1 MKNALAPG
9 CGSCWNVRERSG
21 ESVAEPG
28 VPSLPEPMDAFFD
41 TRVETYEDHM
51 KENPTYEA
59 EQIQLS
65 HQFDE
70 TSDPVKILDLGCG
83 TGMEIEYILRRVP
96 NARFLCIDLSAAML
110 AKLCEK
116 YSHLGNRI
124 ETVKASYF
132 DYDFGGGC
140 FDYVVA
146 TSTMHHWLY
155 ADKLN
160 LYRRIHRALRPGGRF
175 IDHDYIVVPEEEHAL
190 LDRYLRLRESG
201 QLRDDT
207 AYHIDIPFSM
217 WTERR
222 VLREAGFRRIET
234 VFEYHSTQSNG
245 SLIVAYKETDG
256 E

>member
-1 MKNALAPG
+1 VP
-9 CGSCWNVRERSG
+9 
-21 ESVAEPG
+21 EPDI
-28 VPSLPEPMDAFFD
+28 SNLPEPMDAFFD
-41 TRVETYEDHM
+41 NRVDTYEDHM
-51 KENPTYEA
+51 KENRTYEA
-59 EQIQLS
+59 EQMQLS
-65 HQFDE
+65 YQFDE
-70 TSDPVKILDLGCG
+70 TSDPVEILDLGAG
-83 TGMEIEYILRRVP
+83 TGMEIEYILRRAP

-116 YSHLGNRI
+116 YTHLGDQI

-132 DYDFGGGC
+132 DYDFGEGR

-146 TSTMHHWLY
+146 ASTMHHWLY
-155 ADKLN
+155 ADKLD
-160 LYRRIHRALRPGGRF
+160 LYRRIHRALKPGGRF
-175 IDHDYIVVPEEEHAL
+175 IDHDYIVAPEQEYAL